1 MNRIIIILLV
11 SLSFS
16 EEFTHNSC
24 IADPSRVERIDYTY
38 HEILENSHFVIHF
51 TTMDVD
57 SQWVNGNW
65 MSPQV
70 TTNYAQSILDLLE
83 YSLSIFMSQN
93 WEMPPPDCDEL
104 IEDLNSISH
113 CVHFG
118 GNAKY
123 DVYISGPTIQ
133 EGIHNHVKYF
143 NSNKLQSFLDNVNVE
158 ILIINR

>member
-1 MNRIIIILLV
+1 M
-11 SLSFS
+11 
-16 EEFTHNSC
+16 
-24 IADPSRVERIDYTY
+24 DYTFP
-38 HEILENSHFVIHF
+38 EILESSHFVIHF

-57 SQWVNGNW
+57 SQWVNENW

-93 WEMPPPDCDEL
+93 WEMPPPDCNEL
-104 IEDLNSISH
+104 IEDLNSANH

-123 DVYISGPTIQ
+123 DVAVNNILGQIVYETTTTSMNTIIDLSSF
-133 EGIHNHVKYF
+133 EKGIYTIELKNNNITYTEKII
-143 NSNKLQSFLDNVNVE
+143 VE
-158 ILIINR
+158 